1 MSLCSYILGPPIVF
15 WLHNESCGQI
25 IFKKTNRWEIN
36 GEAGP
41 GIDPAVTAQSLQ
53 VLTRLRCALIAQEYN
68 RLCTKLWKAVHKTV
82 QWCAHK
88 VLTGLC
94 TYSRR
99 VHCVQNC
106 AQYCAK
112 QWTRLCRALHSVH
125 STQSSDQT
133 ALCTRLC
140 NRLSKTALDC
150 AHCTQSFKQTT
161 QCTMYIRLTCT
172 MQIYR
177 NATH

>member
-125 STQSSDQT
+125 NTMYSAQCTQHTKFWPDCAVHKTVQQT
-133 ALCTRLC
+133 EQDRTGLCTLYT
-140 NRLSKTALDC
+140 K
-150 AHCTQSFKQTT
+150 F
-161 QCTMYIRLTCT
+161 
-172 MQIYR
+172 
-177 NATH
+177 